1 MELTE
6 KDWNGLKNRLMNIE
20 GRLTNIEEG
29 VSKLVDEAGKELLTP
44 NEVCKMLKISRN
56 TYQNYVNDKVFEQIR
71 IDKNKNSRVFVKRSE
86 IERLIDEGKI

>member
-1 MELTE
+1 MEITE
-6 KDWNGLKNRLMNIE
+6 KEWNEMKSMLLEIR
-20 GRLTNIEEG
+20 EG

-71 IDKNKNSRVFVKRSE
+71 IDKSKNSRVFVKRSE